1 MALKETKTKQLYRS
15 EKNRIVAGVAG
26 GLGEYFNV
34 DPTLVRL
41 LFILMTVSGGSGV
54 LLYLILWIIVP
65 SESGTHGMA
74 ASETVE
80 ANTKE
85 VEQRAKTFAHEAESW
100 TSRSD
105 TRFWGGLILALI
117 GCWFLLTNLG
127 ILSVYVIGKLW
138 PVTLIVIG
146 LALWAQSERKK

>member
-1 MALKETKTKQLYRS
+1 MAPKETKTKQLYRS

-80 ANTKE
+80 ANAKE
-85 VEQRAKTFAHEAESW
+85 VEQRATAFAHDAESW
-100 TSRSD
+100 SRRSD

-117 GCWFLLTNLG
+117 GCWILLTNLG
-127 ILSVYVIGKLW
+127 ILSVFVLGKLW
-138 PVTLIVIG
+138 PIIFIVTGIVV
-146 LALWAQSERKK
+146 WMQSGERR